1 MLKWQRMKFALNTYN
16 LLRFP
21 SFRFGLRHRAG
32 PGVSPASP
40 GARATPPPGATPQEK
55 FFFYTIHKKKKKLY
69 IYIRGKKKKK
79 NYTYTSGKKK
89 KISS

>member
-1 MLKWQRMKFALNTYN
+1 MI
-16 LLRFP
+16 
-21 SFRFGLRHRAG
+21 RAG

-40 GARATPPPGATPQEK
+40 GARATPQEK
-55 FFFYTIHKKKKKLY
+55 KNLYTIHKKKKKLY

-79 NYTYTSGKKK
+79 IYTYTSGKKK